1 MEYIFFTKALAP
13 AYPKVPGKK
22 NWKTVK
28 GYHLTMIEVCNGGSR
43 HTERGVGVGGG
54 GSPRPWDKGKRSQ
67 KKFPPFR
74 PPFGLKIR
82 GREGPRAPSLDPPP
96 VLETFRFEDED
107 EDEIG
112 KKVFFAHQGILE
124 SLTLHPE
131 KFAAWLFVLKEVRPS
146 HDRKMINLLI
156 TCFRH
161 YDHFSPKT

>member
-1 MEYIFFTKALAP
+1 M
-13 AYPKVPGKK
+13 K
-22 NWKTVK
+22 NSQ
-28 GYHLTMIEVCNGGSR
+28 GLSLNNEVCNGGSR
-43 HTERGVGVGGG
+43 HTERGVGGGHPDPEIR
-54 GSPRPWDKGKRSQ
+54 GSGLK
-67 KKFPPFR
+67 KKFPPFW

-107 EDEIG
+107 EIG

-131 KFAAWLFVLKEVRPS
+131 KFARLFVLKEVRPS

-161 YDHFSPKT
+161 YDDGCNRVFPPK